1 MTWIAIAMVASFLA
15 GVAFTVAIGGA
26 EWGDHRYRQGYD
38 HGYETGRR
46 EQANAA
52 PCPTHL
58 HHR

>member
-26 EWGDHRYRQGYD
+26 EWGDHRYRQGY
-38 HGYETGRR
+38 ETGRR
-46 EQANAA
+46 EQANAT
-52 PCPTHL
+52 PYPTHL